1 MVVAGTRNTRER
13 EIDRYIERERESNHA
28 LAYALKSPA
37 SASAV
42 GGLPG
47 PGR

>member
-1 MVVAGTRNTRER
+1 MAVAGTRDMGQSER
-13 EIDRYIERERESNHA
+13 GCESA
-28 LAYALKSPA
+28 TARLRIKSPA